1 MTTPPKEVEIKLEL
15 APAAVPKLK
24 TIPLLRGAKGQRK
37 RTSEVSVYF
46 DTDGQKLRKHGL
58 TLRVRRIGDRY
69 VQTIKATGN
78 GRLFE
83 RDEWENEIKSEVP
96 DLSLAAGTALAP
108 LLTAKLRR
116 RLKPMFETRVERT
129 TYPLANGSR
138 TIALTLD
145 EGRIDTGDRS
155 APLCEIELELER
167 GNEAELFEVA
177 RELAKGLELRLA
189 LKSKSE
195 RGYELVDDARDVPVK
210 AAPVDLAAGASTRDG
225 FRIIGRACLKQI
237 IGNERALLAGN
248 GEGLHQMRVGIRR
261 LRAAMSLFA
270 DILGDPQTRAIKN
283 ELKWLAAEL
292 APARELEVLLQQVVA
307 PVRQRHTR
315 WDGVPA
321 LSRDLA
327 ERREAALA
335 RAQHAVTS
343 ARYRALTLEIAA
355 WLEVGAWTDPDDDLV
370 RERGDLPVE
379 TTAAGELARRRKNIR
394 KCGKGL
400 AQLKPRQRHKLRIQA
415 KKVRYAAEFFA
426 GVFAGKR
433 AAKRCEK
440 FLAALERLQDGLGE
454 LNDIA
459 VHADLISAV
468 GIRRR
473 RASRKRAFAAGVL
486 TGREDARVDAAMAAA
501 IDAYYE
507 LAKLKP
513 FWR

>member
-1 MTTPPKEVEIKLEL
+1 MTPPKEVEIKLEL

-24 TIPLLRGAKGQRK
+24 TIPLLRGAKAQRK

-96 DLSLAAGTALAP
+96 DLSLAEGTALAP

-155 APLCEIELELER
+155 APLCEIELELQS
-167 GNEAELFEVA
+167 GKEAELFEVA
-177 RELAKGLELRLA
+177 RELAKGLELQLA

-195 RGYELVDDARDVPVK
+195 RGYELLDDARDVPVK
-210 AAPVDLAAGASTRDG
+210 AAPVDLAAGTSTRDG

-237 IGNERALLAGN
+237 VGNERALLVGD
-248 GEGLHQMRVGIRR
+248 GVGLHQMRVGNRR

-270 DILGDPQTRAIKN
+270 DILGDPQTRAIKD
-283 ELKWLAAEL
+283 ELKWLAGEL
-292 APARELEVLLQQVVA
+292 APARQLEVLLQQVVA
-307 PVRQRHTR
+307 PVRRRHAR
-315 WDGVPA
+315 WDGIPS

-327 ERREAALA
+327 ERRETALA

-343 ARYRALTLEIAA
+343 ARFRTLTLEIAA

-370 RERGDLPVE
+370 RERGALPIE
-379 TTAAGELARRRKNIR
+379 TSAAGELGRRWKKIR
-394 KCGKGL
+394 KRGKAL
-400 AQLKPRQRHKLRIQA
+400 ARLKPRRRHKLRIQA

-433 AAKRCEK
+433 AAKRREK

-454 LNDIA
+454 LNDIV
-459 VHADLISAV
+459 VHEDLISAMGV
-468 GIRRR
+468 RHR

-486 TGREDARVDAAMAAA
+486 TGREDARLDAAMAAA
-501 IDAYYE
+501 IDAYDE